1 MDDHQSKVQRL
12 YDACDAVFSSGSK
25 AGLPTLKQIRWL
37 QDLLGTLYSYLSL
50 HLGSYVCK
58 LINVLVHFADF
69 ADGMEAADVGI
80 EGGGSGGER
89 SSSSE
94 DDDERSPPGRRF
106 LSARA
111 FTRITYVHIHECDD
125 FSVRMHARAI
135 AQTMHFFLVFFCTF
149 AKG

>member
-1 MDDHQSKVQRL
+1 
-12 YDACDAVFSSGSK
+12 
-25 AGLPTLKQIRWL
+25 
-37 QDLLGTLYSYLSL
+37 
-50 HLGSYVCK
+50 
-58 LINVLVHFADF
+58 
-69 ADGMEAADVGI
+69 MEAADVGI